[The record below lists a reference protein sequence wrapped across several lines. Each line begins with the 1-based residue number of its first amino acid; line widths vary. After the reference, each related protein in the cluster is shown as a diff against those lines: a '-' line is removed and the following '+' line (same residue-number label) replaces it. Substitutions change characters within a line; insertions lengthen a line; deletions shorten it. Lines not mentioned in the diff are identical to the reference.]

1 MTKSNKETL
10 LDQIK
15 KRNTSLES
23 EKPSQPQAASTRKAH
38 SLERFSISFPELK
51 SNIKLKTSREDV
63 SGTPHTKTKRSKSH
77 EKKLESDNVDTF
89 MDQMIRK
96 SLLIINNSSS
106 NPDSQVPPLNS
117 KSNKESQN
125 FNFADVNIT
134 PIYSKESSKASF
146 RALERKQ

>member
-1 MTKSNKETL
+1 
-10 LDQIK
+10 
-15 KRNTSLES
+15 
-23 EKPSQPQAASTRKAH
+23 
-38 SLERFSISFPELK
+38 
-51 SNIKLKTSREDV
+51 
-63 SGTPHTKTKRSKSH
+63 
-77 EKKLESDNVDTF
+77 

-106 NPDSQVPPLNS
+106 NPDSQAPPLNS

-146 RALERKQ
+146 RAERKQ